1 MLAATDLPGKIT
13 FPRRL
18 VLTIAAALVAGAA
31 AGALLVSG
39 VQATG
44 HLVSQKGRAFQPG
57 SVAIQRGETLVIVND
72 DSDLLHH
79 LYIESDTFSFDS
91 GDQAPGSRTAVTFP
105 QAGTFQVLCGIHPK
119 MKLNVKVN

>member
-1 MLAATDLPGKIT
+1 MLATLALPCRLAVPRRLAATLGLI
-13 FPRRL
+13 L
-18 VLTIAAALVAGAA
+18 GAALVG
-31 AGALLVSG
+31 GILDVGG

-57 SVAIQRGETLVIVND
+57 SVAIQRGETIVIVND

-79 LYIESDTFSFDS
+79 LYIESEIFSFDS

-105 QAGTFQVLCGIHPK
+105 AAGTFQVLCGIHPK
-119 MKLNVKVN
+119 MKLNVRVN